1 MARPPAGVTADRL
14 RGVTDLPPRLAEL
27 AAAHGVATD
36 FWDWQ
41 GAYAAVSQDTVVAV
55 LAALGIDA
63 STPEAIEAAL
73 EQRRLAR
80 WRRMLPPCLVMRP
93 WWANRIYVHVPHG
106 AAVEVWVDLEGGGRR
121 DLPQVEH
128 LVDPVDVDGQL
139 VGEAAFAVPEDLP
152 MGWHQVQARSPDRS
166 DSRCA
171 GDHPGISRRRPTSL
185 ADCGG
190 WACSCTRFVPI
201 GRGDSVTRLTSP
213 TWRAGAHASSVPA
226 SSS

>member
-1 MARPPAGVTADRL
+1 M
-14 RGVTDLPPRLAEL
+14 
-27 AAAHGVATD
+27 
-36 FWDWQ
+36 
-41 GAYAAVSQDTVVAV
+41 VAV
-55 LAALGIDA
+55 LSALGIDA

-80 WRRMLPPCLVMRP
+80 WRRMPSVSGHAAVVGQSRH
-93 WWANRIYVHVPHG
+93 VHVPHG

-166 DSRCA
+166 TPLR
-171 GDHPGISRRRPTSL
+171 
-185 ADCGG
+185 
-190 WACSCTRFVPI
+190 W
-201 GRGDSVTRLTSP
+201 
-213 TWRAGAHASSVPA
+213 
-226 SSS
+226 